1 MRGGKFFVPTCN
13 KVPLCCV
20 KGTAQSAMRNYELRI
35 TNYELIYTA
44 VNNFIEIS
52 DVVKQYDGHLA
63 LDHVSMNVPQGCIYG
78 LLGPNGAG
86 KTSLIR
92 IINRITHQD
101 SGTVMLDGR
110 AITDDDVAHIG
121 YLPEERGLYKKMKV
135 GDQIVYLARLK
146 GMDKTSATGEM
157 LQWLERFDLGEWRD
171 KKLEALSKGMQQKVQ
186 FIATVIHRPRL
197 LIFDE
202 PFSGFDPVNA
212 DQLKA
217 EILRLKQEGS
227 TVLFSTHNMESV
239 EAICERITLINH
251 SRVVLEG
258 SVDDIRQQHKQG
270 ILAVDL
276 ARGETLQPCDTLYTL
291 LPAAMGSRE
300 TLVRL
305 NPGVSMHD
313 AIAWLNDHCALA
325 GFHEI
330 LPSMHDIFVNTVKDQ
345 NHGQA

>member
-1 MRGGKFFVPTCN
+1 MDN
-13 KVPLCCV
+13 L
-20 KGTAQSAMRNYELRI
+20 
-35 TNYELIYTA
+35 
-44 VNNFIEIS
+44 IEIR

-63 LDHVSMNVPQGCIYG
+63 LDHVSMNVPRGCIYG

-101 SGTVMLDGR
+101 SGEALLEGR
-110 AITDDDVAHIG
+110 PITDDDVAHIG

-135 GDQIVYLARLK
+135 GDQIMYLARLK
-146 GMDKTSATGEM
+146 GMDKHTAHNEM
-157 LQWLERFDLGEWRD
+157 MQWLERFDLSQWRT

-258 SVDDIRQQHKQG
+258 MVDDIRQQHKQG
-270 ILAVDL
+270 ILAVEL
-276 ARGETLQPCDTLYTL
+276 APEATLQPNDALYSI
-291 LPAAMGSRE
+291 LPSQPGERR
-300 TLVRL
+300 TQVRL
-305 NPGVSMHD
+305 AQGVTMHD
-313 AIAWLNDHCALA
+313 AIAWLNDHCELS

-345 NHGQA
+345 NHEQA

>member
-1 MRGGKFFVPTCN
+1 MD
-13 KVPLCCV
+13 
-20 KGTAQSAMRNYELRI
+20 NY
-35 TNYELIYTA
+35 
-44 VNNFIEIS
+44 IEIR

-63 LDHVSMNVPQGCIYG
+63 LDHVSMDVPRGCIYG

-101 SGTVMLDGR
+101 SGMVKLDGR
-110 AITDDDVAHIG
+110 AITDDDVVHIG

-146 GMDKTSATGEM
+146 GMDKATATAEM
-157 LQWLERFDLGEWRD
+157 QQWLERFDLGEWRD

-186 FIATVIHRPRL
+186 FIATVIHRPQL

-251 SRVVLEG
+251 SRVVLDG
-258 SVDDIRQQHKQG
+258 NVDDIRQQHKQG

-276 ARGETLQPCDTLYTL
+276 SPGQQLQPCDALYTI
-291 LPAAMGSRE
+291 LPTQGSGRE
-300 TLVRL
+300 TQVRL
-305 NPGVSMHD
+305 QAGVSMHD
-313 AIAWLNDHCALA
+313 AIAWLNDHCALT

-345 NHGQA
+345 DHEQA